1 MKSEKSNKSEV
12 TIWLENAARFPLL
25 PPERVT
31 MIARQIQALPENSP
45 KRKKLVN
52 TLVKHNLRLVVRFV
66 STFMNGQ
73 CHNRWGS
80 PETVDY
86 LQAGSIGLIRAAEKF
101 DPTRGYTFS
110 TYANNWIRSKVSRYN
125 LKSRTMV
132 SISESMSRKLVF
144 YNRNGYIRRRNGE
157 KLVDNSVALPI
168 LREIE
173 AAFSCGSLNVPNDC
187 GTEMINFIVDTRV
200 QEESKE
206 RDTFSLIHKGLD
218 EVGVSALGKEILVSF
233 FIQNETCT
241 QIAERLNIS
250 VHKVRRERTAALRRA
265 RCSET
270 LSGLV

>member
-1 MKSEKSNKSEV
+1 MKTQKSNKSEV

-31 MIARQIQALPENSP
+31 MIARQIQELSEDSP

-52 TLVKHNLRLVVRFV
+52 TLVSHNLRLVVRFV
-66 STFMNGQ
+66 NTFMNGQ

-86 LQAGSIGLIRAAEKF
+86 LQAGVIGLIRAAEKF

-110 TYANNWIRSKVSRYN
+110 TYANNWIRSKVGRYN
-125 LKSRTMV
+125 LKNKTLV

-144 YNRNGYIRRRNGE
+144 YNRNGYIKRRNGE
-157 KLVDNSVALPI
+157 AIKDDSITLPL

-173 AAFSCGSLNVPNDC
+173 TALNCGSLNVQNDC
-187 GTEMINFIVDTRV
+187 GTEMINFIVDTKV
-200 QEESKE
+200 QQENEE
-206 RDTFSLIHKGLD
+206 RDVFSLIHEGLD
-218 EVGVSALGKEILVSF
+218 EAGVSPLGKEILVAF
-233 FIQNETCT
+233 FMQNETCT
-241 QIAERLNIS
+241 QIAERLNIT
-250 VHKVRRERTAALRRA
+250 VHKVRHEKRVALERAKR
-265 RCSET
+265 SKT